1 MTKIIAGDPVMV
13 PSWKQCPKCKS
24 NKVIVEEVGHYSEV
38 FQYGVVTEKNI
49 HFAKLGPTVTTCV
62 DCDYEEE
69 EDVN

>member
-1 MTKIIAGDPVMV
+1 MTDIIAGDPVMV

-24 NKVIVEEVGHYSEV
+24 NNVIVEEVGHYSET
-38 FQYGVVTEKNI
+38 FRYGIIIGRNVQ
-49 HFAKLGPTVTTCV
+49 FGSLGPTITSCY